1 MPDILVVRCRAHIA
15 PEHMNRILDNIK
27 AQKETGVIL
36 LPHYLEA
43 QVVPDDIEIKSIEY
57 IKEKSDGNGKKY
69 ER

>member
-1 MPDILVVRCRAHIA
+1 MPDILMVKCRAHIA
-15 PEHMNRILDNIK
+15 TEHMNRILDNIK

-57 IKEKSDGNGKKY
+57 IKENNHA
-69 ER
+69 EN